1 MEKRTFTNIL
11 VTLAVLAL
19 IPIGFGV
26 YTYLTNQYIDWNETY
41 QVDSKEPYNNYMVFN
56 LLKSYKADKEFV
68 FVDNLLTERL
78 AEEEIKNA
86 KEPISYIF
94 VGSTPFLLS
103 DEIDSLMSFVAKGK
117 TAFFAANTIPDTVYT
132 ILGLNLELSSRDY
145 NYYNK
150 SNGMYDSLV
159 STNFFNS
166 SIKNDPIFKFNY
178 RRKNE
183 SVGTY
188 WHYFSDYDI
197 QNSEK
202 KKAGIQYNTLGYL
215 NKLTELED
223 NTITYNNYQDNQ
235 EYSQDNYSEDE
246 SYQNNEDYS
255 QENYA
260 EDESSYTNEIT
271 ENKENDNIAS
281 KNELLNFIRIKHG
294 KGYFYFHRNPV
305 LFTNYYLIQEDGKKY
320 VERALSYLPEGD
332 ILWDE
337 RSHFY
342 KRSNNPDIGGGGKR
356 NISPSP
362 LSYILSQESLAWA
375 YYTLLVSALLFI
387 IFRGK
392 RMQRIIPILR
402 KEENTSLEFT
412 KTVGQL
418 YYLQKDH
425 KRLSQLKIRLF
436 FDYIRT
442 HYYMNTQHI
451 DEDFRKKL
459 SERSGI
465 NRELIDLL
473 LSDIQKVNGQHEV
486 SEWLL
491 RKIHTQ
497 IQEFYTNCK

>member
-1 MEKRTFTNIL
+1 MEKRTFTNIII
-11 VTLAVLAL
+11 TLAFLAL
-19 IPIGFGV
+19 IPIGFGI
-26 YTYLTNQYIDWNETY
+26 YTYLTNQYIDWSETY

-78 AEEEIKNA
+78 AEEKIKNA
-86 KEPISYIF
+86 TTPISYIF
-94 VGSTPFLLS
+94 VGSSPFLLYA
-103 DEIDSLMSFVAKGK
+103 EIDSLMSFVAKGN
-117 TAFFAANTIPDTVYT
+117 TAFFASNSLPDTIYNM
-132 ILGLNLELSSRDY
+132 LGLDLKISSSDYTRD
-145 NYYNK
+145 NIIWSK
-150 SNGMYDSLV
+150 GIYDSLV
-159 STNFFNS
+159 STNFLNS
-166 SIKNDPIFKFNY
+166 SIENDPIFTFNY

-188 WHYFSDYDI
+188 WHYYSDYDI

-215 NKLTELED
+215 SKLTELED
-223 NTITYNNYQDNQ
+223 NTTQYNNYQENGKNS
-235 EYSQDNYSEDE
+235 YQDNEE
-246 SYQNNEDYS
+246 YS
-255 QENYA
+255 QENYV
-260 EDESSYTNEIT
+260 EDESYSDEIT
-271 ENKENDNIAS
+271 KNEENDNIAS
-281 KNELLNFIRIKHG
+281 KNELLNFIRVKHG

-342 KRSNNPDIGGGGKR
+342 KRSNNLGELGKR
-356 NISPSP
+356 DISPSP
-362 LSYILSQESLAWA
+362 LSYILSQESFPWG